1 MMALFDKYI
10 RKWLFGLAVAVR
22 NRAQAVIVGMESGD
36 QKNDKDANRQAAPGA
51 ARPVR
56 AGGPPAHWV
65 RLVKRHAPELLHPG
79 PPYAFPRESA
89 QAPEREGGREESSAA
104 DIQEPP
110 SAGGVLKADDART
123 QAVPKLSLNLPR
135 LLKAHDVSRS
145 RRMKPGNE
153 KQTGSFGK
161 PPEAEAMPAKTK
173 RRDAPQA
180 ARRTAQAG
188 HADNRRLQF
197 SSADAAQSPSQRFPG
212 PDRSHLPEHSRLPDF
227 GSREAGVRAAR
238 TSAARRYPPADGPA
252 AKTRSAAR
260 KRKNIRADAGGKYPP
275 YRQTGGRDLQIER
288 QADGRQSDF
297 RIDAKMPVQG
307 SAIPEAAYESGPRPR
322 EDADGLRSAPDLESA
337 PSAAQV
343 KRPGDDF
350 GQAPKIG
357 LADEHPK
364 ARPSEDGPKT
374 AAIRMRTPEFRWPDL
389 PGEQNNDAAAEA
401 SQLNPAWPDLPEDQ
415 SAGTGTFG
423 QPIKPYSAEEE
434 SRSIERLRRLDA
446 EQKGISWS
454 ASRF

>member
-1 MMALFDKYI
+1 MMALFDKFI

-22 NRAQAVIVGMESGD
+22 NRAQAVIAGMESGEE
-36 QKNDKDANRQAAPGA
+36 KNGQDANRQAAPGA

-89 QAPEREGGREESSAA
+89 LAPEREGRREESSAA

-123 QAVPKLSLNLPR
+123 QAVPQLSLNLPR
-135 LLKAHDVSRS
+135 LLKAHDVPHS

-153 KQTGSFGK
+153 KQTGSFDE
-161 PPEAEAMPAKTK
+161 PPAAEAMPAKTK
-173 RRDAPQA
+173 RRDAPPA
-180 ARRTAQAG
+180 ALRTTQAG
-188 HADNRRLQF
+188 SVDNKHLQF
-197 SSADAAQSPSQRFPG
+197 SSADAAQSPSKRLPG
-212 PDRSHLPEHSRLPDF
+212 PDRNHMPAHSRPPVF
-227 GSREAGVRAAR
+227 GSRGAGAGAAR
-238 TSAARRYPPADGPA
+238 TPAARRYPPADGPA
-252 AKTRSAAR
+252 EKSRSAAK
-260 KRKNIRADAGGKYPP
+260 KRKNIREDAGEKYPP
-275 YRQTGGRDLQIER
+275 YRLTGGRDLQLER
-288 QADGRQSDF
+288 QAVGRQGDF
-297 RIDAKMPVQG
+297 RIDTKMPVQG
-307 SAIPEAAYESGPRPR
+307 FARPEAAYESGPRPR
-322 EDADGLRSAPDLESA
+322 EDADELRSAPQLESA

-343 KRPGDDF
+343 KWPGDDF
-350 GQAPKIG
+350 GQAPRIG
-357 LADEHPK
+357 LADEHPN
-364 ARPSEDGPKT
+364 AQPSADGPKT
-374 AAIRMRTPEFRWPDL
+374 EAIRIRASEFRWPDL
-389 PGEQNNDAAAEA
+389 PGEKNNDAAAEA

-415 SAGTGTFG
+415 SAGAGAYG
-423 QPIKPYSAEEE
+423 QQIKPYPAEDE